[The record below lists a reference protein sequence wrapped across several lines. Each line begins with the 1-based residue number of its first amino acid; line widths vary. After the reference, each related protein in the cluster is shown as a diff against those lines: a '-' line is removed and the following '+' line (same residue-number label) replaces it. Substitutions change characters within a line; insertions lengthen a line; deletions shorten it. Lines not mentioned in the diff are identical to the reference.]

1 LETCCLPHCK
11 QTVEMELQI
20 FIIGG
25 SLDSPEICDVVSPS
39 LISFLLNLYLKDFF
53 GGVMRNLGKF
63 HG

>member
-1 LETCCLPHCK
+1 
-11 QTVEMELQI
+11 MELQI